1 MSADEAL
8 LGDSAEV
15 LFEEAPCG
23 YLTTRLDGTILRVNR
38 TFEELTGHRREDLV
52 GTRRY
57 QDLLAPAGRI
67 YHETH
72 YGPLLLMQGA
82 VREIAVEVVRA
93 DGSRLP
99 ALVNSVVRRDEDGE
113 PRAIRTTLFDARD
126 RRRYEQ
132 ELLAARRREQEVA
145 QRLQRSLLAGALP
158 SAPGLEV
165 DVLYRPAERG
175 LEVGG
180 DWYDAFWTRQGEA
193 VALVVGDVVGRGL
206 EAAAT
211 MGQLRSAVRALAG
224 TGLGPA
230 ALLEALDG
238 YAQRHD
244 LGQMTTLVCA
254 ELDLPARKLRYCCA
268 GHPPPLL
275 LPPDG
280 APQLLWDGRSVP
292 LDAHAAA
299 SAGRPQAEVDLE
311 PQTTVLL
318 YSDGLVERR
327 EDPLSV
333 QLERL
338 AALAGERRGA
348 PVAELTAGLA
358 RAFHDP
364 ADPDDVCLLAARV
377 G

>member
-1 MSADEAL
+1 MTADDAL
-8 LGDSAEV
+8 LADTAED
-15 LFEEAPCG
+15 LFEHAPCG
-23 YLTTRLDGTILRVNR
+23 YVSTRMDGTIVKVNR
-38 TFEELTGHRREDLV
+38 TFEEWTGWERDGLLGRRRL
-52 GTRRY
+52 
-57 QDLLAPAGRI
+57 QDLLAPGARI
-67 YHETH
+67 YYDTH
-72 YGPLLLMQGA
+72 IAPLLHMQQE
-82 VREIAVEVVRA
+82 VREIAVEVLRA
-93 DGSRLP
+93 DGGRLP
-99 ALVNSVVRRDEDGE
+99 ALVNSVVRADAEGR
-113 PRAIRTTLFDARD
+113 PQVIRTTVFDASD

-132 ELLAARRREQEVA
+132 ELVRARRREHDIAQE
-145 QRLQRSLLAGALP
+145 LQQSLLAGALP
-158 SAPGLEV
+158 SGDAFELEV
-165 DVLYRPAERG
+165 AYRPAVQG
-175 LEVGG
+175 LDVGG
-180 DWYDAFWTRQGEA
+180 DWYDAFWLEEGET
-193 VALVVGDVVGRGL
+193 VALMVGDVVGRGIG
-206 EAAAT
+206 AAAS
-211 MGQLRSAVRALAG
+211 MGQLRSAARALAA
-224 TGLGPA
+224 TVPGPA
-230 ALLEALDG
+230 ALLEALDA
-238 YAQRHD
+238 YARRHAV
-244 LGQMTTLVCA
+244 GRMTTLVCA

-299 SAGRPQAEVDLE
+299 GAGRPQAEVGLE

-358 RAFHDP
+358 HAFHDP